1 MLRTSDTATFTT
13 EHDDETMSL
22 RDMLDVCESDSERSE
37 IRSMRVRETRFVGS
51 SRVTRVS

>member
-37 IRSMRVRETRFVGS
+37 IRSMRVGETRFVGS